1 MNDINI
7 WLISGMIALAA
18 IAVSVM
24 YACLVV
30 SGDRHKK

>member
-1 MNDINI
+1 MTGTQIG
-7 WLISGMIALAA
+7 LISGMIALAA

-30 SGDRHKK
+30 SSDRHKK